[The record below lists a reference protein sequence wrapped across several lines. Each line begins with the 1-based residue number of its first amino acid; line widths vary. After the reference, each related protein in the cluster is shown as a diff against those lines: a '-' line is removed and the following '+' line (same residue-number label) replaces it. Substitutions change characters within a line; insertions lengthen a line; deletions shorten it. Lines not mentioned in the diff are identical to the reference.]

1 MKTKSINKII
11 AAVVMAGIL
20 TGVTG
25 CSLNKKDDR
34 NEKQPTKGPVSVN
47 DLTDNDTSGPVSVNN
62 HTDIDTTDP
71 EDVKDV
77 MGEEKEKPVTGD
89 SILLRLDGMT
99 TDEIVENLW
108 KATHVKEGMYSEDFY
123 ENIVIDG
130 CELFENKK
138 KDDDFS
144 WFFYEGSS
152 DTIRYISRIS
162 VFSGMKCDPVFDGSG
177 RVVLELHIEEKEY
190 AFEVAEAIVERIQSN
205 GYDIH
210 LDRKSGENED
220 TWYVSFQKDR
230 MTCTLQVNNVAD
242 YVISFDFP
250 IDGMDQSTETSEEK
264 AVPTESEDPYA
275 KYDLPLDDL
284 SDQEIFDFCHR
295 TLTLELIDGESS
307 EDLEKRLPSVVEMG
321 KYPYSVSMDSNLDY
335 GYGTPLDSGICMTEV
350 SFCCNCDYV
359 KDVITNLTPEDT
371 NGVMDRLTSVTIR
384 ITNGRCEE
392 LYEYFKEQYAAMY
405 PGTEIKYL
413 KDEYDNWF
421 DFRMETEDGMFA
433 HARITH
439 FRDGHDELYIEEAH
453 LIVD

>member
-1 MKTKSINKII
+1 MEIMKTKAIIKII

-20 TGVTG
+20 AGVTG
-25 CSLNKKDDR
+25 CSLNKKDTQR
-34 NEKQPTKGPVSVN
+34 EKQTTTDPVSVN
-47 DLTDNDTSGPVSVNN
+47 DLTDN
-62 HTDIDTTDP
+62 DTTDP

-77 MGEEKEKPVTGD
+77 MGEEKEKPVNDD

-108 KATHVKEGMYSEDFY
+108 KATHVKEGMYSEEFF
-123 ENIVIDG
+123 ENVITDG
-130 CELFENKK
+130 CKLFENRK

-177 RVVLELHIEEKEY
+177 RVALELHIEEKEY

-210 LDRKSGENED
+210 LDRKSGENDD

-230 MTCTLQVNNVAD
+230 LTCTLQVNKVAD

-250 IDGMDQSTETSEEK
+250 IDGTDQFSETSEEK
-264 AVPTESEDPYA
+264 AVTTESEDPYA
-275 KYDLPLDDL
+275 KYDLPLDDM
-284 SDQEIFDFCHR
+284 SDQEIFEFCHR

-359 KDVITNLTPEDT
+359 KDVITNLMPEDT
-371 NGVMDRLTSVTIR
+371 NGVMDRLTSVTLR
-384 ITNGRCEE
+384 ITNGRGEE

-405 PGTEIKYL
+405 PDIKIQYL
-413 KDEYDNWF
+413 KDEYDYWF
-421 DFRMETEDGMFA
+421 DFRIKTEDGMFA

-439 FRDGHDELYIEEAH
+439 FRDGHDELFVEEAH
-453 LIVD
+453 YIVD